1 MPAVAER
8 KSQKKRAVCT
18 KPPAQAF
25 VMPHTPVKR
34 HRAPQHFCAA
44 ADSSDGSIKDAL
56 PG

>member
-1 MPAVAER
+1 MMSGE
-8 KSQKKRAVCT
+8 KKRAVYI

-44 ADSSDGSIKDAL
+44 ADSQRLTAL
-56 PG
+56 KVRLQREALI